1 MFGEGN
7 AEVLSTAK
15 DLSGVE
21 FSVLASLA
29 VFVILLGIFPQ
40 PVIDMVSSSV
50 KFIYQ
55 SMVS

>member
-1 MFGEGN
+1 MFGEGDE
-7 AEVLSTAK
+7 AVLSTAK

-21 FSVLASLA
+21 FSVLTSLA